1 MQSLPAIHILLRAF
15 EEEGVTHI
23 FGVPG
28 GPLVPL
34 FEALA
39 GNQRIQPVLTKHK
52 EGAAFMADGYSRV

>member
-1 MQSLPAIHILLRAF
+1 MQSLPAIHVLLCAL

-39 GNQRIQPVLTKHK
+39 ERQQIRPVL
-52 EGAAFMADGYSRV
+52 YPLS